1 MNILIIEDDDSIRLS
16 LSYYLKSEGYKTIE
30 VASCSEFYNVKENY
44 DLVLLD
50 VNLGD
55 GNGFDLFNKIKDKK
69 NVPIIFLTAN
79 DSETSVVM
87 GLDMGASDYV
97 TKPFRAKELVSRIKK
112 SLNQTTNQLLQLHH
126 LKIDTFQGKVTVNDE
141 EVFLT
146 SLEYKLLLT
155 MANNRNK
162 LFTREEILS
171 QIWDVDEAFVND
183 NTLTV
188 YIKRLREKIEIDPKN
203 PIIIK
208 TIRGM
213 GYKIE

>member
-1 MNILIIEDDDSIRLS
+1 MNILIVEDDDSIRMS
-16 LSYYLKSEGYKTIE
+16 LSYYLKSEGYKVIE
-30 VASCSEFYNVKENY
+30 VASCNEFYNLKENY

-55 GNGFDLFNKIKDKK
+55 GNGFDLFNKIKDKS
-69 NVPIIFLTAN
+69 NVPVIFLTAN
-79 DSETSVVM
+79 DSETSIVM

-112 SLNQTTNQLLQLHH
+112 ALNQNSNQIIQIHH
-126 LKIDTFQGKVTVNDE
+126 LTIDTFQGKVLIKE
-141 EVFLT
+141 KEVFLT

-155 MANNRNK
+155 MVSNRNK
-162 LFTREEILS
+162 LFTREEILG
-171 QIWDVDEAFVND
+171 QIWDVDSAFVND

-188 YIKRLREKIEIDPKN
+188 YIKRLREKIELDPKN

-208 TIRGM
+208 TVRGM